1 MTTATGTAPIFIGG
15 DWVDTDSESEVT
27 LPYDGSLVSRVANA
41 GPEHVEAACAAARRA
56 AAAMAEMTN
65 AERSGLLMR
74 LHSVVQRDLPLF
86 AQDICL
92 ETGKPISEARVEVER
107 SLQTILAAATEALR
121 LSGEA
126 VPIDAHPMGKGR
138 MAMTVREPVGVIAAI
153 TPFNFPLNLGLHKIA
168 PALAAGNTVVHK
180 PSEQTPLSA
189 LRLAGALAEAG
200 APAGAYNVVTGGAAV
215 GQQMATSDDVNMVTF
230 TGSVPT
236 GRKVREMAGL
246 KKVTLELG
254 NNSAVVLEPD
264 TNQGEAVGRCV
275 QAGFAHSGQVCIS
288 LQRIY
293 VHEDIADSFLTKFTE
308 AASRLKM
315 GDPREESTS
324 ISSLISEQAA
334 QRVESWIDE
343 AIAGRA
349 KRLLGGP
356 RKRATVPPT
365 ILTDVP
371 ADARISCQEVFGPVV
386 AVYRYS
392 DLDDAIRR
400 VNATPFGLQA
410 GIYTQNL
417 TRAFQ
422 AARRFQVGGVLIN
435 DVPMFRADHMP
446 YGGVKESGIGR
457 EGPRYAIEEMT
468 ELKLICWKI

>member
-1 MTTATGTAPIFIGG
+1 M
-15 DWVDTDSESEVT
+15 
-27 LPYDGSLVSRVANA
+27 
-41 GPEHVEAACAAARRA
+41 AAL
-56 AAAMAEMTN
+56 TN

-74 LHSVVQRDLPLF
+74 LHSILQRDLRLF
-86 AQDICL
+86 ANDICV
-92 ETGKPISEARVEVER
+92 ESGKPVSEARVEVDR
-107 SLQTILAAATEALR
+107 SLQTVLAAATEALH

-153 TPFNFPLNLGLHKIA
+153 TPFNFPLNLALHKIA

-189 LRLAGALAEAG
+189 LRLAAALAEAG
-200 APAGAYNVVTGGAAV
+200 APAGSYNVVTGGAAV
-215 GQQMATSDDVNMVTF
+215 GQQMVTSDDVNMVTF
-230 TGSVPT
+230 TGSVQT
-236 GRKVREMAGL
+236 GRKVRQAAGL
-246 KKVTLELG
+246 KKVALELG

-264 TNQGEAVGRCV
+264 TTLSDAVGRCV

-293 VHEDIADSFLTKFTE
+293 VHEDIADPFLTRFTE
-308 AASRLKM
+308 ASSRLSI

-324 ISSLISEQAA
+324 ISSLISEDAA
-334 QRVESWIDE
+334 KRVESWIAE
-343 AIAGRA
+343 AVDGGA
-349 KRLLGGP
+349 KRILGGA
-356 RKRATVPPT
+356 RKRATLPPT
-365 ILTDVP
+365 VLTDVP
-371 ADARISCQEVFGPVV
+371 ASARISCHEVFGPVV
-386 AVYRYS
+386 AIYRYT
-392 DLDDAIRR
+392 DLNDAISR
-400 VNATPFGLQA
+400 VNNTPYGLQA

-417 TRAFQ
+417 SRAFQ
-422 AARRFQVGGVLIN
+422 AARRFRVGGVLIN

-446 YGGVKESGIGR
+446 YGGIKDSGIGR